1 MYAIDCITIDDICN
15 RSKRRPQ
22 QAKIEGNADLCQ
34 LMKKSRTRIQ
44 DVARLAG
51 VHASTVSRVSRVL
64 NPRTRGLVSQA
75 VAERIEALARKLG
88 YSPDP
93 AASGLRTRRSATIGV
108 LIPDIANPVFPLIL
122 RGIETAL
129 AAAGYTA
136 IIANTDNDA
145 ARARAALERLAARRI
160 DGIIIATA
168 TRRDALIVQ
177 CRSLG
182 LPAVLV
188 NRAADGHK
196 VSAVINDDR
205 AGIALAVDHL
215 VALGHRAIGHVAGPG
230 NISTGAARR
239 AGFLAAIAAHC
250 LPAAPVALAESYSIA
265 AGERACAQL
274 LDKGRRISAIVAAND
289 LLALGCY
296 DELRQRGLAC
306 PREVSVTGFNDMA
319 FADRFA
325 PPLTSVRIPQRLL
338 GAEAARL
345 LLAQIADPR
354 APEQEIRLRPELI
367 VRGSSAAPAV
377 GR

>member
-1 MYAIDCITIDDICN
+1 MPK
-15 RSKRRPQ
+15 KR
-22 QAKIEGNADLCQ
+22 I
-34 LMKKSRTRIQ
+34 RIQ
-44 DVARLAG
+44 DVARAAG
-51 VHASTVSRVSRVL
+51 VHASTVSRVL

-75 VAERIEALARKLG
+75 VGARIESLVRKLG

-122 RGIETAL
+122 RGIEQAL

-168 TRRDALIVQ
+168 TRRDALIGQ
-177 CRSLG
+177 CGALE

-188 NRAADGHK
+188 NRAADGRK

-205 AGIALAVDHL
+205 AGIALAVAHL
-215 VALGHRAIGHVAGPG
+215 HALGHRSIGHVAGPG
-230 NISTGAARR
+230 NISTGQARH
-239 AGFLAAIAAHC
+239 AGFLAAIKALG
-250 LPAAPVALAESYSIA
+250 LPAPPVTAADSYSIA
-265 AGERACAQL
+265 AGERACTQL
-274 LDKGRRISAIVAAND
+274 LGTGRTLRVSAIVAAND

-296 DELRQRGLAC
+296 DAMKRRGLAC
-306 PREVSVTGFNDMA
+306 PRDISVTGFNDMA
-319 FADRFA
+319 FADRFD
-325 PPLTSVRIPQRLL
+325 PPLSSVRIPHRVM
-338 GAEAARL
+338 GEEAARL

-354 APEQEIRLRPELI
+354 APRQEIKLQPELV
-367 VRGSSAAPAV
+367 VRGSTAAPA
-377 GR
+377 RH